1 MQARSKIKRAA
12 RSVAEQVAADL
23 LLEVGT
29 EELPPRSI
37 KALSE
42 ALGKQLH
49 RGLQVAGL
57 ATSNSEHYKV
67 YATPRRLAVQ
77 VPEVL
82 RRQPDQI
89 SERRGPAWQ
98 AAFDEHG
105 QPTQAAVG
113 FARSCGVAPKQL
125 NRLENDKGA
134 WLVFRQK
141 QKGVLAHKLIP
152 TVVADALKALPIPK
166 RMRWGASDEEF
177 VRPVHWLV
185 LLHGNDAIKCEL
197 LSVKAGRETAGHRFH
212 YPKPIALRSAKI
224 YPGPLE
230 QRGYVLADFSAR
242 KALIRTKV
250 EALAKRKRGIAVIDD
265 GLLEEVTGLVEW
277 PVPIL
282 GSFDKSFLKIPP
294 EPLIAAMRDH
304 QRYFHVVDNH
314 GALMPYFITVANIK
328 SKDVAKIRE
337 GNMRVIRARFA
348 DAQFFWQSDCDT
360 HLEDKVKDL
369 DGVGFHVKLGSVADK
384 VSRVRQLASAIAK
397 EMGGSAQLADRAA
410 LLAKAD
416 LMTGMVR
423 EFPEL
428 QGTMGRYYA
437 QHDIED
443 PEVATAI
450 QEHYLPRHA
459 GDKLPRTQTG
469 QALAIADRLD
479 TLIGIFSVG
488 EGPTGDKDPFAL
500 RRTALG
506 VLRIIIEG
514 NLELDLQALLESAWR
529 NYPESLRK
537 DEAVDS
543 VYGFMM
549 DRLRVYYAEVG
560 VRPDVYEAVVTCQP
574 ARPLDFDRRVRA
586 VMAFRKL
593 PESESLTSANKR
605 IRNILKQAGS
615 VENRR
620 VAGELLTEEPEKRLA
635 QKIET
640 LRQTLAPLFESGDY
654 TQAMKQLASL
664 RPQVDEFFDNVM
676 VMVDEVETRTNR
688 LALLNRLSALF
699 LRVADLSKLQN

>member
-1 MQARSKIKRAA
+1 M
-12 RSVAEQVAADL
+12 

-42 ALGKQLH
+42 ALGKQLY
-49 RGLQVAGL
+49 RGLRTTGL

-67 YATPRRLAVQ
+67 FATPRRLAVQ
-77 VPEVL
+77 VPEVR

-98 AAFDEHG
+98 AAFDANG

-125 NRLENDKGA
+125 DRLENDKGA

-197 LSVKAGRETAGHRFH
+197 LSVKAGRETTGHRFH

-250 EALAKRKRGIAVIDD
+250 EALAKRKKGIAIIGDE
-265 GLLEEVTGLVEW
+265 LLEEVTGLVEW

-304 QRYFHVVDNH
+304 QRYFHVVDNS

-348 DAQFFWQSDCDT
+348 DAQFFWQSDCST
-360 HLEDKVKDL
+360 RLEHKVKDL
-369 DGVGFHVKLGSVADK
+369 AGVVFHVKLGSVADK
-384 VSRVRQLASAIAK
+384 VSRVRGLASAIAK
-397 EMGGSAQLADRAA
+397 ELGGSTQLADRAA

-416 LMTGMVR
+416 LMTGMVG

-514 NLELDLQALLESAWR
+514 KLELDLQTLLASAWR
-529 NYPESLRK
+529 NYPESLRQ
-537 DEAVDS
+537 DDTVDS

-605 IRNILKQAGS
+605 IRNILRQGGNADWDHVS
-615 VENRR
+615 TV
-620 VAGELLTEEPEKRLA
+620 LLTEPAERQLA
-635 QKIET
+635 QQVQSLE
-640 LRQTLAPLFESGDY
+640 QTLTPLFDQGDY
-654 TQAMKQLASL
+654 TQAMKRLAAL
-664 RPQVDEFFDNVM
+664 RPQVDEFFDKVM
-676 VMVDEVETRTNR
+676 VMVDEEAVRDNR
-688 LALLNRLSALF
+688 LALLSGLSALF
-699 LRVADLSKLQN
+699 LRVADLSKLQD

>member
-1 MQARSKIKRAA
+1 MTK
-12 RSVAEQVAADL
+12 SVAKQVAADV

-42 ALGKQLH
+42 ALGKQLY
-49 RGLQVAGL
+49 RRLRTAGL
-57 ATSNSEHYKV
+57 ATSNSANYKV
-67 YATPRRLAVQ
+67 FATPRRLAAQ

-98 AAFDEHG
+98 AAFDENG

-113 FARSCGVAPKQL
+113 FARSCGVSPKQL
-125 NRLENDKGA
+125 DRLENDKGA

-141 QKGVLAHKLIP
+141 RKGVLATKLIP
-152 TVVADALKALPIPK
+152 TIAADALKTLPIPK
-166 RMRWGASDEEF
+166 RMRWAASDEEF

-197 LSVKAGRETAGHRFH
+197 FSVKAGRATIGHRFH
-212 YPKPIALRSAKI
+212 YPKPIALRSAKT

-230 QRGYVLADFSAR
+230 ERGYVLADFSAR
-242 KALIRTKV
+242 EALIRTKV
-250 EALAKRKRGIAVIDD
+250 EALAKRKKAIAVIED

-304 QRYFHVVDNH
+304 QRYFHVVDNN
-314 GALMPYFITVANIK
+314 GTLMPYFITVANIK

-348 DAQFFWQSDCDT
+348 DAQFFWNSDCDT
-360 HLEDKVKDL
+360 RLEDKVKDL
-369 DGVGFHVKLGSVADK
+369 DGVVFHVKLGSVADK

-397 EMGGSAQLADRAA
+397 ELGGSAQLADRAA

-416 LMTGMVR
+416 LMTGMVG

-459 GDKLPRTQTG
+459 GDKLPRTRTG

-479 TLIGIFSVG
+479 TLIGIFSIG

-500 RRTALG
+500 RRAALG

-514 NLELDLQALLESAWR
+514 KLELDLQALLGLAWR
-529 NYPESLRK
+529 SYPESLRK
-537 DEAVDS
+537 DDTVDS

-586 VMAFRKL
+586 VMAFRRL

-605 IRNILKQAGS
+605 IRNILRQGGNVDWDHVSTMLLKEQA
-615 VENRR
+615 ER
-620 VAGELLTEEPEKRLA
+620 RLA
-635 QKIET
+635 QQVET
-640 LRQTLAPLFESGDY
+640 LKQTLAPLFDKGDY
-654 TQAMKQLASL
+654 TEAMKQLAAL
-664 RPQVDEFFDNVM
+664 RPQVDQFFDEVM
-676 VMVDEVETRTNR
+676 VMVDEEAVRDNR
-688 LALLNRLSALF
+688 LALLSGLSALF